1 VLERIGVTPE
11 DPAAMLYTSGTTGE
25 PKGCLL
31 SHGNVYYKCRVY
43 TALHEWTAR
52 DRYFVP
58 VPYFHIFGCMGG
70 TAANCLVGSTQVV
83 MDVFEPAEAMRL
95 IEAERVTVFS
105 GVPTMFITILNHPT
119 SAVTISARSA
129 RDPSGRSGAR
139 EDHAANPRW

>member
-1 VLERIGVTPE
+1 
-11 DPAAMLYTSGTTGE
+11 MLYTSGTTGE

-105 GVPTMFITILNHPT
+105 GVPTMFITILNHP
-119 SAVTISARSA
+119 ALRPPRSPLA
-129 RDPSGRSGAR
+129 PHGIHRGRSGAR
-139 EDHAANPRW
+139 GDHAANPRW